1 MDITLE
7 MIDQIRER
15 AGVSYE
21 QAKKALEEA
30 DGSVVDALI
39 ALEKADKE
47 TSHEVIDT
55 IKAMIRKGNV
65 TKVSMK
71 KDISRRNSRG
81 SRRKPYSSGPIQ

>member
-81 SRRKPYSSGPIQ
+81 SRKKLYISGPIQ